1 MTPLQCLGAV
11 DRARAIL
18 ESDEPSEREDGLDRA
33 LAEIVLAMFAPAE
46 LAELMGEEAPPGLDQ
61 VATSEVLIV
70 HRLWE
75 QLSLPQRYRFFS
87 LLLAQASS
95 IRLLARSAG
104 IIP

>member
-11 DRARAIL
+11 DRARAIM
-18 ESDEPSEREDGLDRA
+18 ESDDPEREDGLDRA
-33 LAEIVLAMFAPAE
+33 LAEIVLAMLAPAE
-46 LAELMGEEAPPGLDQ
+46 LAELTGEEAPPGLDQ

-75 QLSLPQRYRFFS
+75 QLSLPQRSRFFS

-95 IRLLARSAG
+95 IRLAARSAG